1 MKVDLK
7 YKKNIIIEIIE
18 NIDDVQ
24 VINFLFKWWI
34 IILSATLKNV

>member
-24 VINFLFKWWI
+24 VINFLFK
-34 IILSATLKNV
+34 